1 MGVADTLAKGKVALL
16 KSTLPA
22 APKAAVFCEI
32 GSTLVLMLT
41 P

>member
-1 MGVADTLAKGKVALL
+1 MATVATGSVGLL

-22 APKAAVFCEI
+22 GPKAAVFWES